1 MISQENLPLTAVRAA
16 QEVFSAKLSG
26 EPIALVLIT
35 DGPSNT
41 LAQRIAVKKLQN
53 GQWHILGSFKENDL
67 NSQAIGF
74 ARDVLNSS
82 HLHGMNKHT
91 VSTSSGETYTL
102 FVEVHHPPPELI
114 IFGAGH
120 IGQSLSS
127 IGTMLGFRVTV
138 ADDRKEF
145 VTKDRFPDAHQ
156 LLEVDFTEPFK
167 NINISHNSHFV
178 LVTRGHKYDFE
189 CLRMLLRNKTEPV
202 YIGMIGSRRRI
213 RATFI
218 QLMND
223 KIDPERLARIRAPLG
238 LDIGSETPVE
248 IAIAVAAEL
257 VLLSKTGDGI
267 PLSQKE
273 DIFNRFFKKK

>member
-1 MISQENLPLTAVRAA
+1 
-16 QEVFSAKLSG
+16 
-26 EPIALVLIT
+26 
-35 DGPSNT
+35 
-41 LAQRIAVKKLQN
+41 
-53 GQWHILGSFKENDL
+53 
-67 NSQAIGF
+67 
-74 ARDVLNSS
+74 
-82 HLHGMNKHT
+82 MNKHT

-156 LLEVDFTEPFK
+156 LLEVDFTEPLK